1 MAVRFGRPGPCGGY
15 SRKAVRVNRV
25 RARPLLQFFERSA
38 DVFKDGSV
46 DEFDRSNRSHHR
58 ERCGNAVD
66 DLAKCEFVLHRPP
79 SHLPRCP
86 EWLVYAHASRTAAR
100 AVVAAPHPSFVPPPI
115 STAPEP
121 SMVPIV
127 IYLAAM
133 VAITLALLF
142 VILDLT
148 GGSPTHH

>member
-1 MAVRFGRPGPCGGY
+1 MRPERLP
-15 SRKAVRVNRV
+15 
-25 RARPLLQFFERSA
+25 ERSWRRHTPA
-38 DVFKDGSV
+38 LF
-46 DEFDRSNRSHHR
+46 R
-58 ERCGNAVD
+58 
-66 DLAKCEFVLHRPP
+66 
-79 SHLPRCP
+79 
-86 EWLVYAHASRTAAR
+86 
-100 AVVAAPHPSFVPPPI
+100 PPI